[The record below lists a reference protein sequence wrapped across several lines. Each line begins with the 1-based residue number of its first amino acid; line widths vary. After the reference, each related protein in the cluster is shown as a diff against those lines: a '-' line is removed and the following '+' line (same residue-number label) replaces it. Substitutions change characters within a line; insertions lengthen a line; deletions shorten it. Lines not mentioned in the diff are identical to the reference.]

1 MRATVRVEDVTTGTR
16 DPLTGK
22 VSPTTIYEGK
32 ARLGSYEAHE
42 ADFES
47 AGASLADV
55 SGTLHVP
62 WDTPG
67 LHAGYRAVCM
77 ADPDNPVNVGRE
89 FRIESRILKSQLTAQ
104 RYRISEVTS

>member
-22 VSPTTIYEGK
+22 ASPTTIYEGK
-32 ARLGSYEAHE
+32 ARFGSYEAHE

-62 WDTPG
+62 WDAPV
-67 LHAGYRAVCM
+67 LHAGHRVVCT
-77 ADPDNPVNVGRE
+77 ADPENPANTHRE
-89 FRIESRILKSQLTAQ
+89 FRVESRILKSQLTAQ